1 MLNPEPIAGDQ
12 TMAVAATKRQCPKA
26 ISTKLAASKALP
38 GWAAPFV
45 IGERYHL
52 PLYNRTVAILDWDA
66 KTGCRLLISD
76 VFREDRESWIRAITL
91 RRLVAGG
98 RAKGANLSLKLL
110 LGIKGKTA
118 EQEGA
123 DDE

>member
-1 MLNPEPIAGDQ
+1 
-12 TMAVAATKRQCPKA
+12 MAVTANRRHQNPKSIATK
-26 ISTKLAASKALP
+26 LVASKALP

-52 PLYNRTVAILDWDA
+52 PVYNRTVAILDWDA

-91 RRLVAGG
+91 RRLVSGG
-98 RAKGANLSLKLL
+98 KVKGANLSLKQL

-123 DDE
+123 DDD